1 MSQVSSLFSMKNHHW
16 KEMTL
21 KVLAFVTILQVD
33 RFLVSDLAAAAA
45 PSHKAL
51 SSKIAHNRYLDLFL
65 NEFFFSLQTLKMT
78 IFCGPSTTTTTRVTF
93 VESMNELM
101 VARARS
107 FKKVLA
113 CKIWFEKTKL
123 NGVDLIWFWWDL
135 TQGEDFFFFK
145 KMFTLSFENIHVLSS
160 NSSLY
165 DITIFF
171 QF

>member
-1 MSQVSSLFSMKNHHW
+1 MKNHHW
-16 KEMTL
+16 KEMTP

-135 TQGEDFFFFK
+135 TQGEDFFCLQKNVYFILWGTNIIYFF
-145 KMFTLSFENIHVLSS
+145 L
-160 NSSLY
+160 
-165 DITIFF
+165 
-171 QF
+171 

>member
-1 MSQVSSLFSMKNHHW
+1 
-16 KEMTL
+16 MTL

-78 IFCGPSTTTTTRVTF
+78 IFCGPSTTTRVTF

-123 NGVDLIWFWWDL
+123 NGVDLILMGLDAGWR
-135 TQGEDFFFFK
+135 FFFFK
-145 KMFTLSFENIHVLSS
+145 KMFTSSFEVILFISIYSS
-160 NSSLY
+160 RGTWGLY
-165 DITIFF
+165 LFLF
-171 QF
+171 QFRQ

>member
-1 MSQVSSLFSMKNHHW
+1 M
-16 KEMTL
+16 
-21 KVLAFVTILQVD
+21 AFVTILQVD

-78 IFCGPSTTTTTRVTF
+78 IFCGPSTTTTTTRVTF

-123 NGVDLIWFWWDL
+123 NGVDLILMGLDAGWR
-135 TQGEDFFFFK
+135 FFFFK
-145 KMFTLSFENIHVLSS
+145 KMFTSSFEVILFTSIYSS
-160 NSSLY
+160 RGTWGLY
-165 DITIFF
+165 LFLF
-171 QF
+171 QFRQ

>member
-1 MSQVSSLFSMKNHHW
+1 
-16 KEMTL
+16 MTP

-78 IFCGPSTTTTTRVTF
+78 IFCGPSTTTTRVTF

-101 VARARS
+101 VAKS
-107 FKKVLA
+107 PKKVLVRRSDLE
-113 CKIWFEKTKL
+113 KINS
-123 NGVDLIWFWWDL
+123 NGAAL
-135 TQGEDFFFFK
+135 TRPVG
-145 KMFTLSFENIHVLSS
+145 
-160 NSSLY
+160 
-165 DITIFF
+165 
-171 QF
+171 

>member
-1 MSQVSSLFSMKNHHW
+1 MWLFCKLTDFW
-16 KEMTL
+16 
-21 KVLAFVTILQVD
+21 
-33 RFLVSDLAAAAA
+33 SDLAAAAA

-78 IFCGPSTTTTTRVTF
+78 IFCGPSTTTTTTRVTF

-113 CKIWFEKTKL
+113 YKIWFEKTKL

-145 KMFTLSFENIHVLSS
+145 KCLLYPWGTNIIYFYL
-160 NSSLY
+160 
-165 DITIFF
+165 
-171 QF
+171 

>member
-1 MSQVSSLFSMKNHHW
+1 MKNHHW
-16 KEMTL
+16 KEMTP

-135 TQGEDFFFFK
+135 TQGEDFFCLQKNVYFILWG
-145 KMFTLSFENIHVLSS
+145 TNIIY
-160 NSSLY
+160 LY
-165 DITIFF
+165 L
-171 QF
+171 

>member
-1 MSQVSSLFSMKNHHW
+1 MKNHHW
-16 KEMTL
+16 KEMTP

-78 IFCGPSTTTTTRVTF
+78 IFCGPSTTTTTTRVTF

-123 NGVDLIWFWWDL
+123 NGVDLILMGLDAGWR
-135 TQGEDFFFFK
+135 FFFLQKNVYFILWG
-145 KMFTLSFENIHVLSS
+145 TNIIYFYL
-160 NSSLY
+160 
-165 DITIFF
+165 
-171 QF
+171 

>member
-1 MSQVSSLFSMKNHHW
+1 MKNHHW
-16 KEMTL
+16 KEMTP

-33 RFLVSDLAAAAA
+33 RFLVSDLAAAAAA

-78 IFCGPSTTTTTRVTF
+78 IFCGPSTTTTRVTF

-135 TQGEDFFFFK
+135 TQGEDFFCLQKNVYFILWGTNIIYFF
-145 KMFTLSFENIHVLSS
+145 L
-160 NSSLY
+160 
-165 DITIFF
+165 
-171 QF
+171 

>member
-1 MSQVSSLFSMKNHHW
+1 M
-16 KEMTL
+16 
-21 KVLAFVTILQVD
+21 AFVTILQVD

-123 NGVDLIWFWWDL
+123 NGVDLILMGLDAGWR
-135 TQGEDFFFFK
+135 FFFFK
-145 KMFTLSFENIHVLSS
+145 KMFTTSFEVILFISIYSS
-160 NSSLY
+160 RGTWGLY
-165 DITIFF
+165 LFLF
-171 QF
+171 QCRQ

>member
-1 MSQVSSLFSMKNHHW
+1 MKNHHW
-16 KEMTL
+16 KEMTP

-78 IFCGPSTTTTTRVTF
+78 IFCGPSTTTTRVTF

-123 NGVDLIWFWWDL
+123 NGVALIWFWWDL
-135 TQGEDFFFFK
+135 TQGEDFFCLQKNVYFILWGTNIIYFF
-145 KMFTLSFENIHVLSS
+145 L
-160 NSSLY
+160 
-165 DITIFF
+165 
-171 QF
+171 

>member
-1 MSQVSSLFSMKNHHW
+1 MKNHHW
-16 KEMTL
+16 KEMTP

-51 SSKIAHNRYLDLFL
+51 SSKIAHNRYLDLFFEWIL
-65 NEFFFSLQTLKMT
+65 FFTPDFKDDHLLWT
-78 IFCGPSTTTTTRVTF
+78 FHHHHRVTF

-123 NGVDLIWFWWDL
+123 NGVDLILMGLDAGWR
-135 TQGEDFFFFK
+135 FF
-145 KMFTLSFENIHVLSS
+145 LSS
-160 NSSLY
+160 KKCLLY
-165 DITIFF
+165 PLRY
-171 QF
+171 

>member
-1 MSQVSSLFSMKNHHW
+1 
-16 KEMTL
+16 MTP

-78 IFCGPSTTTTTRVTF
+78 IFCGPSTTTTRVTF

-145 KMFTLSFENIHVLSS
+145 KMFTLSFEVLILFTSIYSS
-160 NSSLY
+160 RGTWGLY
-165 DITIFF
+165 LFLF
-171 QF
+171 QFRQ